1 MTNPIIERLRAQ
13 LDSGKD
19 SPLLRFGLGT
29 GLYNE
34 KDYARAAEHL
44 AVCVEQ
50 MPDHSAAW
58 KLLGRCYLKLD
69 ERIRAREAFVQG
81 LQVARDK
88 GDKQVEREIEV
99 FLKKLDKPGN

>member
-1 MTNPIIERLRAQ
+1 
-13 LDSGKD
+13 
-19 SPLLRFGLGT
+19 LRFGLGAALFQQKAY
-29 GLYNE
+29 GE
-34 KDYARAAEHL
+34 AAEHL
-44 AVCVEQ
+44 RVCVQQ

-58 KLLGRCYLKLD
+58 KLLGRSCMALG
-69 ERIRAREAFVQG
+69 ERAQAREAFVQG